1 MKSRHSHRVVLF
13 CFALAAFFAGAR
25 AAVAFPSGEA
35 SAGARAVSLQEQPAT
50 HPDPYHAQKSLD
62 VGKFY
67 LKKGDVDAAIERFQE
82 AIRYK
87 PNFAEPR
94 RLLGEIYEKR
104 GEKAEAVKYYKEYI
118 AILPQA
124 SDAAKVRKRIAKLSQ
139 GLERKPSAGS
149 GPSAESREE
158 SHRPAIVGVA
168 FLFGAELGRV

>member
-1 MKSRHSHRVVLF
+1 MKSRHSHRLVLF
-13 CFALAAFFAGAR
+13 CFALAAFFAGTR
-25 AAVAFPSGEA
+25 AAAAFPTGEA
-35 SAGARAVSLQEQPAT
+35 SAGARAVSLQEQTAT

-67 LKKGDVDAAIERFQE
+67 LKKGDIDAAIERFEE

-94 RLLGEIYEKR
+94 RLLGEIYEKK

-118 AILPQA
+118 AILPEA
-124 SDAAKVRKRIAKLSQ
+124 SDAARVRKRIDKLSQ
-139 GLERKPSAGS
+139 GLDRKSSAGA

-158 SHRPAIVGVA
+158 SHRLAIVGVA